1 MGGSALTFWR
11 IYYEDGSTFDSTQG
25 RPEESPASGVV
36 AIRQRLHCSSGHH
49 TDEIL
54 KSGEPRI
61 LSNDL
66 YWWRPDVEEWIE
78 GDILGFLD
86 QAKHCGAV
94 HLKEGRTLPHDAFE
108 KMWMG
113 IANDPDFAL

>member
-1 MGGSALTFWR
+1 VTFWR
-11 IYYEDGSTFDSTQG
+11 IWYERDAPFDSTMG
-25 RPEESPASGVV
+25 GPADAPAEGVV
-36 AIRQRLHCSSGHH
+36 AIRQKLHCKSGHH
-49 TDEIL
+49 ESEIL

-86 QAKHCGAV
+86 QAQHNGACF
-94 HLKEGRTLPHDAFE
+94 LKMGRMIPHALWE
-108 KMWMG
+108 ALWPR
-113 IANDPDFAL
+113 IANDPDFR